1 MERIALKPGA
11 VTLAELRAVWR
22 GAPVALDDSAW
33 AAVMEPPL
41 TMIAQPVHELGAK
54 AAQVLLDILG
64 GAAPAREMHTLR
76 SRLIQRA
83 SVAAPRE
90 G

>member
-1 MERIALKPGA
+1 
-11 VTLAELRAVWR
+11 
-22 GAPVALDDSAW
+22 
-33 AAVMEPPL
+33 MEPPL

-64 GAAPAREMHTLR
+64 GAEPAREMHTLR
-76 SRLIQRA
+76 SRLIHRS
-83 SVAAPRE
+83 SVAPPVFRDGGVSGRA